1 MTTPD
6 PLRPKRPST
15 RPMVACIDTIKSRG
29 FGFAR
34 PLGSGE
40 SVFLNEGRVR
50 ELGGPDAGLPG
61 MLVTMTVAVDAQG
74 RLAAAKAAPL
84 RLDDAEA
91 ASLLWD
97 ACGGVAADLACATLP
112 AVAPLLVLAMAPAG
126 IARPAALRA
135 LAVPG
140 PDLPTQLE
148 VFWAAR
154 PGWRRSLLALF
165 GQLQG
170 SRAWPVRWAV
180 REVEEGP
187 ENTESWARLCAALEA
202 RPRDWPAGF
211 DAWPHWDDADAASIQ
226 RVGLLRIENSREA
239 GQQFAAAVVE
249 QRRRTVVDAAMLFQA
264 LTPDDHALA
273 ALWCRRQDGND
284 PFPAEVA
291 QMLTARAAEKA
302 AAAYLG
308 GMGLAVDDVAIEQL
322 AGSDGA
328 WQVMDLNVGGTHGV
342 DVKNIRRSKFGRLQS
357 SRWKVKRFKRDASG
371 APVLLCG
378 VSSPHTKLQYGTLQ
392 AQDLGDTV
400 RILGVTSA
408 GEFAGL
414 RRAFSHVGGITVRT
428 GERLLELPAWAWDY
442 PATHYR
448 QRDAA
453 LAQLRTVVA
462 GLPLTRLAERWQ
474 RGLPAVLLA
483 LWGMAPSRPDHSPA
497 QQRFLQRLA
506 MAWAGR
512 QQMPRLAWWALFVL
526 QAWAQERAQGHRF
539 DQAALLPLFD
549 SPLLRHHLGSNDA
562 VGRSPGPALGV
573 DDPAEMLP
581 MLLRALH
588 RLDGALPPPHLLA
601 LSNVTVL
608 FNGVLVGT
616 FPDGRRRTLLAHCG
630 GQLPDLLIDC
640 GHRPLVYGEQ
650 VSCACG
656 RLICPKCG
664 TCCDARYAVCEA
676 QQQREQARRPQA
688 VEQGVVAL
696 AQFLRAGG

>member
-1 MTTPD
+1 MTKPD
-6 PLRPKRPST
+6 PMRPKRPST
-15 RPMVACIDTIKSRG
+15 RRLVACIDTIKPRG
-29 FGFAR
+29 FGFAQT
-34 PLGSGE
+34 LGSGE
-40 SVFLNEGRVR
+40 SIFLNEGRVR
-50 ELGGPDAGLPG
+50 ELDGPGAGLPG
-61 MLVTMTVAVDAQG
+61 MLVTMTVVADAQG

-84 RLDDAEA
+84 RLDDPEA
-91 ASLLWD
+91 ASLLWS
-97 ACGGVAADLACATLP
+97 ACGGVVADLACDILP
-112 AVAPLLVLAMAPAG
+112 AVAPLLVVAMAPAG
-126 IARPAALRA
+126 TARAAALRA

-140 PDLPTQLE
+140 TDLAARLE
-148 VFWAAR
+148 VFWEAR
-154 PGWRRSLLALF
+154 PSWRRSLLALL

-170 SRAWPVRWAV
+170 SRAWPVTWAV
-180 REVEEGP
+180 RGVEEEP
-187 ENTESWARLCAALEA
+187 ENAEAWPRLCAALEA
-202 RPRDWPAGF
+202 GSRDWPAGF
-211 DAWPHWDDADAASIQ
+211 DAWPYWDHADAASIQ
-226 RVGLLRIENSREA
+226 RVGLLRFGNSRVA
-239 GQQFAAAVVE
+239 GQHFAAAVVE
-249 QRRRTVVDAAMLFQA
+249 QRRRTVVDAEALFHA

-273 ALWCRRQDGND
+273 ALWYRRQDGNE

-308 GMGLAVDDVAIEQL
+308 GLGLAVADVAIEQL
-322 AGSDGA
+322 AGSGGA
-328 WQVMDLNVGGTHGV
+328 WEVMDLNVGGSHGV
-342 DVKNIRRSKFGRLQS
+342 DVKNIRRSKYGRLQS

-378 VSSPHTKLQYGTLQ
+378 VSSPHTKLEYGTLQ
-392 AQDLGDTV
+392 AQNLGDTV

-414 RRAFSHVGGITVRT
+414 RRAFSHAGGITVRT
-428 GERLLELPAWAWDY
+428 GERMLELPAWAWDY

-453 LAQLRTVVA
+453 LAQLREVVA
-462 GLPLTRLAERWQ
+462 GLPPTRLAERWR

-483 LWGMAPSRPDHSPA
+483 LWGVAPPRPDHSPA
-497 QQRFLQRLA
+497 QQRFLRRSA
-506 MAWAGR
+506 VAWAGR
-512 QQMPRLAWWALFVL
+512 QHVPRLAWWALFVL
-526 QAWAQERAQGHRF
+526 QAWAQERAEGHRF
-539 DQAALLPLFD
+539 DKDALLPLFD
-549 SPLLRHHLGSNDA
+549 NPLLRFHLGPNHA
-562 VGRSPGPALGV
+562 AGTSPGPALGV

-588 RLDGALPPPHLLA
+588 RLDAALPPPQRLT

-630 GQLPDLLIDC
+630 GRLLDLMIDC

-664 TCCDARYAVCEA
+664 TCTDTRYAVCEA
-676 QQQREQARRPQA
+676 QQQRNEACRPPV
-688 VEQGVVAL
+688 VEQGSA
-696 AQFLRAGG
+696 APTPFWQGR